1 MEIHVEVPM
10 NGEGAEDGEGAEGGE
25 SLNLGQADV
34 REPRVISSIEENVGG
49 LSADGHGKEG
59 AGKRA

>member
-34 REPRVISSIEENVGG
+34 CEPRVIGSIEEDVGG
-49 LSADGHGKEG
+49 LRADRHAKEG
-59 AGKRA
+59 G